1 MSNVLIIED
10 DNMLG
15 DTLSLYLTGEG
26 YHVTRDPNLEA
37 TDLVK

>member
-26 YHVTRDPNLEA
+26 SSIIKTLDMMCFLIYF
-37 TDLVK
+37 